1 LYLYFISCLSM
12 SSRNFVEEVHMKTE
26 IKIISTAKK
35 LTKEGKPYTVVYA
48 EIVIAN
54 ETFVRKFYL
63 FS

>member
-1 LYLYFISCLSM
+1 
-12 SSRNFVEEVHMKTE
+12 MKTE